1 MKRLSHVFFE
11 ILEFFRQLYLTR
23 MLILTLT
30 IRDFEKKYIRNFFGF
45 IWTIVDPLTFIIIL
59 YYVFGPRFGSS
70 NASAV
75 SYVVYLITGYI
86 AFELFSSA
94 MQTITLSISDHAFL
108 LKKVNFRVAIIP
120 IVTMLSN
127 LTVHAIVILIAML
140 VLLFNDIVPTWYWLQ
155 LFYYIFALSF
165 LLISIGWLT
174 SSIYLFF
181 PDINNIITILTR
193 AMFFLTPI
201 FWHMSGLE
209 PSDQFLLKFN
219 PVYYIV
225 NGYRESL
232 ITPIGFWEH
241 PLLTFYFWVVS
252 LLFLIAGVV
261 AFKKLRPHFADVVA

>member
-1 MKRLSHVFFE
+1 LE
-11 ILEFFRQLYLTR
+11 ILAFFRQLYLTR

-30 IRDFEKKYIRNFFGF
+30 IRDFKKKYVRNFFGF
-45 IWTIVDPLTFIIIL
+45 FWTIVDPLTFIVIL
-59 YYVFGPRFGSS
+59 YFVFGPRFSSS
-70 NASAV
+70 NDSAV

-94 MQTITLSISDHAFL
+94 MQTITLSISEHAFL

-127 LTVHAIVILIAML
+127 LMVHTFVILIAL
-140 VLLFNDIVPTWYWLQ
+140 VILIFHKIMPSWYWFQ
-155 LFYYIFALSF
+155 LFYYIIALSF

-174 SSIYLFF
+174 ASIYLFF
-181 PDINNIITILTR
+181 PDINNIIAILTK

-232 ITPIGFWEH
+232 ISHVGFWEH
-241 PLLTFYFWVVS
+241 PILTLYFWSVSLTF
-252 LLFLIAGVV
+252 LILGVIV
-261 AFKKLRPHFADVVA
+261 FKKLRPDFADVVA